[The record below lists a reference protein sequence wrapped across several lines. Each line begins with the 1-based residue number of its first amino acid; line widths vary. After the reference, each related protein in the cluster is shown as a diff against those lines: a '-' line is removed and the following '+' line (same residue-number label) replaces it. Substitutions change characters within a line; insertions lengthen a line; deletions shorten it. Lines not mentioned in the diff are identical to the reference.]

1 MFNENELYSVLLSN
15 NFSKI
20 DDFLTKY
27 GINSVDRDNRSL
39 LMSAVVERK
48 MSVIEY
54 LIEKDSNLNLQD
66 KNGMTALHL
75 AAMHDYAEIV
85 EYLISKEAMVDAE
98 DSNGNTPLWRAA
110 MELPKEAKSIAVLL
124 ENGADITK
132 QNKYQISPEDLL
144 SDE

>member
-1 MFNENELYSVLLSN
+1 
-15 NFSKI
+15 
-20 DDFLTKY
+20 
-27 GINSVDRDNRSL
+27 
-39 LMSAVVERK
+39 

-98 DSNGNTPLWRAA
+98 DNNGNTPLWRAA
-110 MELPKEAKSIAVLL
+110 MELP
-124 ENGADITK
+124 
-132 QNKYQISPEDLL
+132 
-144 SDE
+144 